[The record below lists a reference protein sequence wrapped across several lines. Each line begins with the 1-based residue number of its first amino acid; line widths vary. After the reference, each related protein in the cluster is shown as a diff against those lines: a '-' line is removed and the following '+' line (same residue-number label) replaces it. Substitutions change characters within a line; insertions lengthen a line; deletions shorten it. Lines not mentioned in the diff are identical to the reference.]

1 MITVQT
7 DMGKIT
13 LPKSVIGNIVMDVV
27 DSFDGNV
34 ILSDSKG
41 RIHKLAYKLGTKE
54 EANNIEVEMTEGGID
69 IRVYVIL
76 RFGMSIKNITHNL
89 IDELRSEIKQASGI
103 TAVNISIVVTGM
115 MSKKIAP
122 RNIEVTG

>member
-13 LPKSVIGNIVMDVV
+13 FPKGVIGNIVMDVV
-27 DSFDGNV
+27 DSFDGKV
-34 ILSDSKG
+34 ILSNSKG

-54 EANNIEVEMTEGGID
+54 EANNIEVEINGDGID
-69 IRVYVIL
+69 VRIYVIL
-76 RFGMSIKNITHNL
+76 RFGISIKNITHNL
-89 IDELRSEIKQASGI
+89 IDEIRSEIKQASGL
-103 TAVNISIVVTGM
+103 TAENISIVVTGM
-115 MSKKIAP
+115 MSKKVAP